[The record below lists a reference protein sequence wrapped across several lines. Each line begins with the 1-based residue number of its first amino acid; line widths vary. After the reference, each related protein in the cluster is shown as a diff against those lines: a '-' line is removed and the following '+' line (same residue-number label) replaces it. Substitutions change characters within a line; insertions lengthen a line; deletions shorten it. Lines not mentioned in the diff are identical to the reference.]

1 MKFNHKYA
9 ATEKARAYVTARQS
23 RVYKRQSPTNNSKEI
38 FVWTKPTTF
47 R

>member
-9 ATEKARAYVTARQS
+9 ATEKAKAYVTARQS
-23 RVYKRQSPTNNSKEI
+23 RVYKRQSPKNQSQEN
-38 FVWTKPTTF
+38 FVWTKPTSF